1 MTKKPLKRSVALK
14 LSDFESCD
22 INSFAIDRTGR
33 QDEIQRIRL
42 SINKGGNVYELTFI
56 VGQHIEI
63 FLTEKTSLKLDYP

>member
-14 LSDFESCD
+14 LSDFECCD

-42 SINKGGNVYELTFI
+42 CINKGSNIYELTFI
-56 VGQHIEI
+56 SDSIEI
-63 FLTEKTSLKLDYP
+63 FLTQKTILKLDYP

>member
-14 LSDFESCD
+14 LSDFECCD

-56 VGQHIEI
+56 VRQHMRY
-63 FLTEKTSLKLDYP
+63 FLLKKLL

>member
-22 INSFAIDRTGR
+22 INSFAVDRTGR

-42 SINKGGNVYELTFI
+42 SINKNGNVYELTFI
-56 VGQHIEI
+56 SDSISRY
-63 FLTEKTSLKLDYP
+63 FLLKKLSLKLDYP